1 MNNKAISLISG
12 GLDSA
17 VATKLI
23 LDQGLEV
30 VGLTFTSPFSSK
42 RERSEG
48 LQAIK
53 TARELGIRLILK
65 EKGPEY
71 IDVIRNPKH
80 GYGKHMNPCIDC
92 RIFMLRKTKEI
103 MAEENA
109 GFVITGE
116 VLGQRPMSQRR
127 PTIDLIEKE
136 SGLSSLILRPLSA
149 QHFAPSKPEL
159 EGIVDRTLL
168 LDIAGRGRT
177 AQFNLVEKYKLSA
190 FGDPGGGCLLCDSM
204 YSIRLRD
211 LLTYDKDFT
220 MLDINLLNTGRHF
233 RLNKTTKLI
242 LGRNKEENERLHS
255 LWVPP
260 YVLVSP
266 VGFSGPLGIIKG
278 ETEKEVIEIVAN
290 IISYYGKNKASMITI
305 EMNNGSVY
313 NREVRRTDQDFEQY
327 KIWEAQ

>member
-23 LDQGLEV
+23 LDQGVEV

-42 RERSEG
+42 RDRSEG
-48 LQAIK
+48 HQAIR
-53 TARELGIRLILK
+53 TAKELGIRLILK
-65 EKGPEY
+65 EKGSEY
-71 IDVIRNPKH
+71 VDIIRNPKH

-103 MAEENA
+103 MAEEDA
-109 GFVITGE
+109 SFVITGE

-127 PTIDLIEKE
+127 STIDLIERE
-136 SGLSSLILRPLSA
+136 SGLATLILRPLSA
-149 QHFAPSKPEL
+149 KRFAPSKPEVA
-159 EGIVDRTLL
+159 GIVNRELL
-168 LDIAGRGRT
+168 LDITGRGRN
-177 AQFNLVEKYKLSA
+177 AQFGLVEKYGLSA
-190 FGDPGGGCLLCDSM
+190 FGDPGGGCLLCDPM
-204 YSIRLRD
+204 YSMRLRD
-211 LLTYDKDFT
+211 LFAYDKDFT

-233 RLNKTTKLI
+233 RINKYTKLI
-242 LGRNKEENERLHS
+242 LGRNKEENERLLS

-260 YVLVSP
+260 YALVYP
-266 VGFSGPLGIIKG
+266 IGFSGPLGIIKG
-278 ETEKEVIEIVAN
+278 GPEREIIAIVAN

-305 EMNNGSVY
+305 EMNNGFLF
-313 NREVRRTDQDFEQY
+313 RDEVRRIDQDFEQY